1 MASRTS
7 SSSATA
13 ARGGVAAWA
22 VVAGVAS
29 VAAMPVAVYVTRFVS
44 AYELRDVWIGLPVAA
59 LLGILAIV
67 LARRARREASIL
79 LVRGAGGGL
88 ARLGRILG
96 LVGICMAAS
105 TVVAFAVLGL
115 LESVGSRG

>member
-44 AYELRDVWIGLPVAA
+44 AYELRDVWIWIPVAA

-96 LVGICMAAS
+96 IVGICMAAS
-105 TVVAFAVLGL
+105 TVRS
-115 LESVGSRG
+115 EERRVGKECRS